1 MELRIISPKGVVCN
15 ATVDRVSL
23 PGEAG
28 RFTVLKDH
36 APIIST
42 LDAGII
48 EFGENG
54 AVHTLAVKGG
64 FVRVSNNRIE
74 ISVETNG
81 EIDQ

>member
-42 LDAGII
+42 LNAGTI

-54 AVHTLAVKGG
+54 AEHTCKSNANN
-64 FVRVSNNRIE
+64 FVARKHADKVS
-74 ISVETNG
+74 
-81 EIDQ
+81 

>member
-1 MELRIISPKGVVCN
+1 M
-15 ATVDRVSL
+15 
-23 PGEAG
+23 
-28 RFTVLKDH
+28 LKDH

-42 LDAGII
+42 LNAGTI

-54 AVHTLAVKGG
+54 AEHTLAVKGG
-64 FVRVSNNRIE
+64 FVRVSNNQIE

>member
-1 MELRIISPKGVVCN
+1 MELRIISPKGVVCS

-23 PGEAG
+23 PGEVG

-42 LDAGII
+42 LNAGII
-48 EFGENG
+48 EFGDNG
-54 AVHTLAVKGG
+54 VVHTLAIKGG
-64 FVRVSNNRIE
+64 FVRVNNNHIE

-81 EIDQ
+81 EIN

>member
-42 LDAGII
+42 LVAGVV
-48 EFGENG
+48 EFNENE
-54 AVHTLAVKGG
+54 VLHTLAVKGG
-64 FVRVSNNRIE
+64 FVRVSNNNIE

-81 EIDQ
+81 EIN

>member
-1 MELRIISPKGVVCN
+1 MELKIISPKGVVCN
-15 ATVDRVSL
+15 ATVERVSL

-42 LDAGII
+42 LSAGII
-48 EFGENG
+48 EFNDKDSL
-54 AVHTLAVKGG
+54 HTLPVKGG
-64 FVRVSNNRIE
+64 FVRVSNNKIE

-81 EIDQ
+81 EIQ

>member
-1 MELRIISPKGVVCN
+1 MELKIISPKGIVCS
-15 ATVDRVSL
+15 ATVERVSL

-42 LDAGII
+42 LSAGIV
-48 EFGENG
+48 EFNENG
-54 AVHTLAVKGG
+54 VLHTLSVRGG
-64 FVRVSNNRIE
+64 FVRVSNNQIE

-81 EIDQ
+81 EIQ